1 MVYRVFVEKKP
12 GFDQEAASL
21 ARELRD
27 TLGVKALAGLRLLN
41 RYDAENISAELFS
54 QAVKTVFSE
63 PQVDNACEEPD
74 LEGAFVFAVEYL
86 PGQFDRAAPATSTF
100 WTPSIPGSSCANSR
114 RRWACPRRRPS
125 STCPPPALRWA

>member
-1 MVYRVFVEKKP
+1 MGYRVFVEKKP

-27 TLGVKALAGLRLLN
+27 TLGVKALTGLRLLN

-63 PQVDNACEEPD
+63 PQVDNAS
-74 LEGAFVFAVEYL
+74 
-86 PGQFDRAAPATSTF
+86 AAQCIQIISRGERPLIRSARVYALYCAL
-100 WTPSIPGSSCANSR
+100 IPKDTER
-114 RRWACPRRRPS
+114 IQK
-125 STCPPPALRWA
+125 